1 MEFKELTAA
10 SAQGKTV
17 KSTSLVKQLY
27 TNASIVVLT
36 ILTPCMLSFLTSCTI
51 SFSNVSTHGLA
62 EDVGDNSPKTDTQAS
77 AELHTSPI
85 PL

>member
-1 MEFKELTAA
+1 MEFRELTVV

-36 ILTPCMLSFLTSCTI
+36 ILTSCTI

-62 EDVGDNSPKTDTQAS
+62 EDVGDNSPETDTHAS